1 MRRNLDLII
10 ILTLSVLVCGVLYL
24 LYDSTNDFSVS
35 KKNNITMSRGSGSRV
50 IPRGSVNGGIWTP
63 EGVSGGL
70 SSSRSVRVSP
80 QSYRR
85 SSMQATSSNSSLV
98 SSSRSLMSNRSAN
111 TVSIVGGNTANFG
124 RTAEANMSQPL
135 AYGGGAGYPSVN
147 VPSMRSANP
156 VVASAP
162 AYVGA
167 GVESMSAPYQSFS
180 SVPNYGGSNPGLSIL
195 GGVPYDHTAT
205 ASPLRAGGQLRA
217 PGSSMSDTWWLNW
230 LGNKYGDEDK
240 TSENGWTYNEEDGI
254 WTKEFNEDEAE
265 REYEN
270 MLANWNTTMSG
281 QKPPTKDAFLDWLR
295 NGGGTKNGNTYQMP
309 IGDIA
314 PLFLIAF
321 IYMVMM
327 FVRKRKAA

>member
-85 SSMQATSSNSSLV
+85 SSMQATSTNSSLV

-135 AYGGGAGYPSVN
+135 AYSGGAGYPSVN

-180 SVPNYGGSNPGLSIL
+180 SLPNYGGSNPGLSIL

-217 PGSSMSDTWWLNW
+217 PGTMGNSWGNW
-230 LGNKYGDEDK
+230 LDGSGYDSGKKEEG
-240 TSENGWTYNEEDGI
+240 ENGKIIIDREDAEAIWKDMMDNKGEEDDDTNS
-254 WTKEFNEDEAE
+254 WNEGMGQGATWESF
-265 REYEN
+265 
-270 MLANWNTTMSG
+270 LA
-281 QKPPTKDAFLDWLR
+281 WLEK
-295 NGGGTKNGNTYQMP
+295 NGGTSKYKYVP
-309 IGDIA
+309 VGDIA
-314 PLFLIAF
+314 PLFLLAF
-321 IYMVMM
+321 AYLAMLLIR
-327 FVRKRKAA
+327 RKTN

>member
-85 SSMQATSSNSSLV
+85 SSMQATSTNSSLV

-111 TVSIVGGNTANFG
+111 TVSIVGGNTAGFG

-156 VVASAP
+156 IVASAP

-180 SVPNYGGSNPGLSIL
+180 SLPNYGGSNPGLSIL

-217 PGSSMSDTWWLNW
+217 PGTISGTWVEWLNKN
-230 LGNKYGDEDK
+230 GYDEGK
-240 TSENGWTYNEEDGI
+240 VANEKGGWTKTFTDEQDAKDAYDDMMMNWNQGMGNPPSFKDFLAALNGDGI
-254 WTKEFNEDEAE
+254 
-265 REYEN
+265 
-270 MLANWNTTMSG
+270 
-281 QKPPTKDAFLDWLR
+281 TKDGF
-295 NGGGTKNGNTYQMP
+295 TYKMP
-309 IGDIA
+309 IGDIV
-314 PLFLIAF
+314 PLFLLAF